1 MDLVLEK
8 GICLLILD
16 DPVMLPPCK
25 PGMNLEIL
33 SENAQNIHRPFMNHL
48 FQTLRACHSTL
59 CLITCW
65 TNFFFNCL

>member
-33 SENAQNIHRPFMNHL
+33 SENAQNTHRSFMNHL
-48 FQTLRACHSTL
+48 FQTLRACFIPH
-59 CLITCW
+59 CVI
-65 TNFFFNCL
+65 